1 MDPEAT
7 IQHIIDALDSDDYKE
22 AASAGD
28 DLRSWREHGGFIPFG
43 ATQMYLAL
51 EAACYAVG
59 ALGEQLK
66 ENS

>member
-7 IQHIIDALDSDDYKE
+7 IQRIIDALGSDDYEE

-28 DLRSWREHGGFIPFG
+28 DLRSWREHGGFVPFG

-59 ALGEQLK
+59 ALDEQLK
-66 ENS
+66 EST